1 MAAVGD
7 RVQIES
13 EKVGSVTR
21 TGTVTA
27 IDGRMITVRWD
38 TGGQSVF
45 VPSAGCLHVIARQ
58 ASTGEQPAAGP
69 G

>member
-13 EKVGSVTR
+13 EKVGTVTR
-21 TGTVTA
+21 TGTIVA
-27 IDGRMITVRWD
+27 IDGRMITVDWD
-38 TGGQSVF
+38 TGGQSMI
-45 VPSAGCLHVIARQ
+45 VPSAGCMRVIGKEEPAGKR
-58 ASTGEQPAAGP
+58 SAAGA

>member
-7 RVQIES
+7 RVQVES
-13 EKVGSVTR
+13 EKVGSAIR

-45 VPSAGCLHVIARQ
+45 VPSAGCLQVIGRQ
-58 ASTGEQPAAGP
+58 PSTDQPSIEP
-69 G
+69 D

>member
-13 EKVGSVTR
+13 EMVGTVTR
-21 TGTVTA
+21 TGSYVA
-27 IDGRMITVRWD
+27 IDGRMITVDWD
-38 TGGQSVF
+38 TGGQSMF
-45 VPSAGCLHVIARQ
+45 VPSAGCMHVIGKDEPEGKR
-58 ASTGEQPAAGP
+58 SAAGA

>member
-13 EKVGSVTR
+13 EKVGTVTR
-21 TGTVTA
+21 TGTIVA
-27 IDGRMITVRWD
+27 IDGRMISVDWD
-38 TGGQSVF
+38 TGGQSMF
-45 VPSAGCLHVIARQ
+45 VPSAGCMHVIGKDEPAGKR
-58 ASTGEQPAAGP
+58 SAAGA

>member
-1 MAAVGD
+1 MVSVGD
-7 RVQIES
+7 HVQIES

-21 TGTVTA
+21 TGTVTG

-38 TGGQSVF
+38 TGGESVF
-45 VPSAGCLHVIARQ
+45 VPSAGCLHVIGHEPPGQ
-58 ASTGEQPAAGP
+58 QTTMAG

>member
-13 EKVGSVTR
+13 EKVGSMTR

-27 IDGRMITVRWD
+27 LDGRMITVRWD

-45 VPSAGCLHVIARQ
+45 VPSAGCLHVIGRQ
-58 ASTGEQPAAGP
+58 APAGEQPAAGA

>member
-7 RVQIES
+7 RVEVES
-13 EKVGSVTR
+13 EKVGVAIR

-27 IDGRMITVRWD
+27 IDGRMITVIWD

-45 VPSAGCLHVIARQ
+45 VPSAGCLHVIGREPPPE
-58 ASTGEQPAAGP
+58 EQRTIEPD
-69 G
+69 

>member
-1 MAAVGD
+1 MVSSGD

-21 TGTVTA
+21 TGTVTSV
-27 IDGRMITVRWD
+27 DGRMITVRWD

-45 VPSAGCLHVIARQ
+45 VPSAGCLHVIGRE
-58 ASTGEQPAAGP
+58 ASGGQHPAQTA
-69 G
+69 